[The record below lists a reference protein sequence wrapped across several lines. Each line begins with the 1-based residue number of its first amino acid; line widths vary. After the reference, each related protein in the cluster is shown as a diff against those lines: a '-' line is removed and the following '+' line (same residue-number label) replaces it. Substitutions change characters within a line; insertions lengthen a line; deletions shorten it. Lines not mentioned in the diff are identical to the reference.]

1 MLIEEGHDSVMQE
14 MTKHLM
20 LITRQYSWPPEGNAG
35 GTVWVS
41 AINQVGETLKGP
53 GLCPSCVSYMINTN
67 CFKLLLHGDRWQDA

>member
-41 AINQVGETLKGP
+41 AVNQVGETLKAF
-53 GLCPSCVSYMINTN
+53 V
-67 CFKLLLHGDRWQDA
+67 LLAS

>member
-20 LITRQYSWPPEGNAG
+20 LITRQYSWPPEGDAG

-41 AINQVGETLKGP
+41 AVNQVRETLKGP
-53 GLCPSCVSYMINTN
+53 GLCPSFLSLKHDKY
-67 CFKLLLHGDRWQDA
+67 